1 MKPTNVTRLLDQR
14 KIAYTAHQLP
24 PEKLGALEAARYLD
38 VPAELVFKTIVVKR
52 VSAGKPILALVP
64 GTQEV
69 NLKALAKVIGEK
81 KVVLPTQREAEQI
94 TGLQAPGAYRANRTF
109 HCLGN
114 FLVTQTFQFAQG
126 NRGFQVILDSSA
138 EQYKEI
144 YISGGQRGL
153 DIQLPVSDLVS
164 LTNAKVDEIST

>member
-94 TGLQAPGAYRANRTF
+94 TGLQAGGISPLA
-109 HCLGN
+109 L
-114 FLVTQTFQFAQG
+114 L

-138 EQYKEI
+138 EQHKEI

-153 DIQLPVSDLVS
+153 DIQLPVPDLIS
-164 LTNAKVDEIST
+164 LTNARLAEIST

>member
-24 PEKLGALEAARYLD
+24 LEKLGALEAARYLD
-38 VPAELVFKTIVVKR
+38 VPAELVFKTIVIKR
-52 VSAGKPILALVP
+52 ASAGKPILALVP

-94 TGLQAPGAYRANRTF
+94 TGLQAGGISPLA
-109 HCLGN
+109 L
-114 FLVTQTFQFAQG
+114 L